1 MKTSTKI
8 IIAIGVVGAGVGA
21 YFVGKSKGWFGKKG
35 GGETD
40 GGVVTDGTNNS
51 DSTSTVTQ
59 TVTDSTS
66 NAYVPKGTTNNTPYT
81 GEKTSKGNVLSRALT
96 KLENFSK
103 VPVFLGSKAKLEGDV
118 YYVSFNTSK
127 QVSTYGIMKAQFYNN
142 NRIFIFDVAG
152 KNIAKGNYYNGGK
165 KIVITDG
172 KNKGKTIESG
182 SVWTNLLNILR

>member
-66 NAYVPKGTTNNTPYT
+66 NAYVPNAYVPKGTTNNTP
-81 GEKTSKGNVLSRALT
+81 SKGNV
-96 KLENFSK
+96 KLESFSK
-103 VPVFLGSKAKLEGDV
+103 VPVYLGSKAKKEGDV

-142 NRIFIFDVAG
+142 GRIFIFDVAG

>member
-66 NAYVPKGTTNNTPYT
+66 NAYVPNAYVPKGTTS
-81 GEKTSKGNVLSRALT
+81 KSTSPNLAST
-96 KLENFSK
+96 KLESFSK
-103 VPVFLGSKAKLEGDV
+103 VPVYLGSKAKKEGDV

-142 NRIFIFDVAG
+142 GRIFIFDVAG
-152 KNIAKGNYYNGGK
+152 KNNQKLYI
-165 KIVITDG
+165 
-172 KNKGKTIESG
+172 
-182 SVWTNLLNILR
+182 LLI